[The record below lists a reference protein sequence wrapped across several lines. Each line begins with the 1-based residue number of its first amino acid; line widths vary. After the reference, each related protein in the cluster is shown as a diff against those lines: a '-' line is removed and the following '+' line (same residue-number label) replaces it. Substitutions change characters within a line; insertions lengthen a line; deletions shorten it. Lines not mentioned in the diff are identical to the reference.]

1 MKKWMLLVFV
11 SCILIVLAGCG
22 SNQNEEVEKDHL
34 NYKKG
39 VTVTTKYGKV
49 KGYKDKNES
58 VLVWKG
64 VPYAKAPVKELRWKK
79 PESPE
84 KYDGTLDA
92 TKDKE
97 VFIQTAQDGVTGSEE
112 SLHMN
117 IYRPDTSEKKLPVMV
132 YIHGGNNQGGS
143 ATEIGGE
150 AFVKDLNTIF
160 ISVDYRLGAL
170 GFNPLKALNTGDKLE
185 DSGNYALLDMA
196 KSLDWVKENIEAF
209 GGDPDNITFSGFS
222 AGGRDVMASLTSP
235 IFKDKYQKAIAFSGG
250 MTVADPDDSIKVFAK
265 AIAPLVV
272 EDGVKATEEEAY
284 TWLQENN
291 KEVADYLYGVSAE
304 RLSKLM
310 GNASIRMSAFPHL
323 YTDGAVIPKNGFDT
337 KNYNNVPLI
346 MLSGTS
352 EFSFFAMG
360 DPYFAESFASGA
372 IPKNKE
378 KLAEFQ
384 FAKQYGSDFYT
395 LFNTELSAEKME
407 QHYDAPIYNTKMPF
421 GTNLKTTTDMD
432 LVGAYH
438 GVFIPFLDS
447 NNQTYLST
455 ITESY
460 QLPGAEELQEKF
472 RAYLKNFLH
481 DGDPNG
487 DNLTKWTT
495 WSADNPSNLILD
507 ADDNQA
513 QIKMEKET
521 DTNQAIINRIEADT
535 SISETA
541 KNQIV
546 HQVLNGRWFSGDLD
560 AYYSNPSLWP
570 N

>member
-11 SCILIVLAGCG
+11 SCLLIVLAGCG
-22 SNQNEEVEKDHL
+22 SNQNEEAEKDHL

-291 KEVADYLYGVSAE
+291 KEVSDYLYGVSAE

-395 LFNTELSAEKME
+395 LFNTELSAKKME

-421 GTNLKTTTDMD
+421 GTNLKTTTDMS

-521 DTNQAIINRIEADT
+521 DTNQAIIDRIEADT

-546 HQVLNGRWFSGDLD
+546 HQVLNSRWFSDDLD

>member
-1 MKKWMLLVFV
+1 MKKWMLLVLV
-11 SCILIVLAGCG
+11 GCLLIIAGCG
-22 SNQNEEVEKDHL
+22 ADQNTKKDTL
-34 NYKKG
+34 VYKKG

-49 KGYKDKNES
+49 KGYKDKNKS
-58 VLVWKG
+58 ALVWKG
-64 VPYAKAPVKELRWKK
+64 VPYAKAPVKDLRWKK
-79 PESPE
+79 PESPA
-84 KYDGTLDA
+84 KYDGTMDA

-97 VFIQTAQDGVTGSEE
+97 VFIQTTQDGITGNEE
-112 SLHMN
+112 SLNMN

-170 GFNPLKALNTGDKLE
+170 GFNPLPALNTGDKLE

-196 KSLDWVKENIEAF
+196 KSLDWVKENVEAF
-209 GGDPDNITFSGFS
+209 GGNPDNITFTGFS

-250 MTVADPDDSIKVFAK
+250 MTVADPDDSVKVFAK

-272 EDGVKATEEEAY
+272 EDGVKATEDEAY
-284 TWLQENN
+284 TWLQEDK
-291 KEVADYLYGVSAE
+291 KEVRDYLYGLSAE

-310 GNASIRMSAFPHL
+310 ENASIRMSAFPHL
-323 YTDGAVIPKNGFDT
+323 YTDGAVIPKDGFDT

-360 DPYFAESFASGA
+360 DPYFAESIASGD
-372 IPKNKE
+372 ILKDPE

-384 FAKQYGSDFYT
+384 FAKQYGSDFYS
-395 LFNTELSAEKME
+395 LFNTELSAEKMS
-407 QHYDAPIYNTKMPF
+407 QNYDAPIYNTKMPF
-421 GTNLKTTTDMD
+421 GTKLKTTTDMS

-460 QLPGAEELQEKF
+460 QLPGAEDLQEQY

-481 DGDPNG
+481 DGNPNG
-487 DNLTKWTT
+487 DNLTKWTS
-495 WSADNPSNLILD
+495 WSNNNPSSLILD

-513 QIKMEKET
+513 QIEMKKET
-521 DTNQAIINRIEADT
+521 DTNQAIIKRIEADA
-535 SISETA
+535 SISDVA
-541 KNQIV
+541 KNQMV
-546 HQVLNGRWFSGDLD
+546 HQVLNGRWFSDDLD

>member
-11 SCILIVLAGCG
+11 SCLLIVLAGCG

-395 LFNTELSAEKME
+395 LFNTELSAKKME

-421 GTNLKTTTDMD
+421 GTNLKTTTDMS

-521 DTNQAIINRIEADT
+521 DTNQAIIDRIEADT

>member
-1 MKKWMLLVFV
+1 MKKWMLLVLV
-11 SCILIVLAGCG
+11 SCLLIIAGCG
-22 SNQNEEVEKDHL
+22 ANQNTKKDSL
-34 NYKKG
+34 VYKKG
-39 VTVTTKYGKV
+39 ITVTTKYGKV

-64 VPYAKAPVKELRWKK
+64 VPYAKAPVKDLRWKK
-79 PESPE
+79 PESPA
-84 KYDGTLDA
+84 KYEGTMDA

-97 VFIQTAQDGVTGSEE
+97 VFIQTTQDGVTGNEE
-112 SLHMN
+112 SLNMN

-170 GFNPLKALNTGDKLE
+170 GFNPLPALNTGDKLE

-209 GGDPDNITFSGFS
+209 GGDPDNITFTGFS

-250 MTVADPDDSIKVFAK
+250 MTVANPDDSVKVFAK

-272 EDGVKATEEEAY
+272 EDGVKETEDEAY
-284 TWLQENN
+284 TWLQEDK
-291 KEVADYLYGVSAE
+291 KEVRDYLYGLSAE

-323 YTDGAVIPKNGFDT
+323 YTDGAVIPKDGFDT
-337 KNYNNVPLI
+337 KDYNNVPLI

-360 DPYFAESFASGA
+360 DPYFSESIASGD
-372 IPKNKE
+372 ILKDPE

-384 FAKQYGSDFYT
+384 FAKQYGSDFYS
-395 LFNTELSAEKME
+395 LFNTELSAERMS
-407 QHYDAPIYNTKMPF
+407 QNYDAPIYNTKMPF
-421 GTNLKTTTDMD
+421 GTNLKTTTDMS

-460 QLPGAEELQEKF
+460 QLPGAEDLQEQF

-481 DGDPNG
+481 DGNPNG
-487 DNLTKWTT
+487 ENLTKWTS
-495 WSADNPSNLILD
+495 WSNNNPSSLILD
-507 ADDNQA
+507 ANDNQA
-513 QIKMEKET
+513 QIEMKKET
-521 DTNQAIINRIEADT
+521 DTNQAIIKRIEADA
-535 SISETA
+535 SISDAA

-546 HQVLNGRWFSGDLD
+546 HQVLNGRWFSDDLD
-560 AYYSNPSLWP
+560 TYYSNPSLWP

>member
-97 VFIQTAQDGVTGSEE
+97 VFIQAAQDGVTGSEE

-395 LFNTELSAEKME
+395 LFNTELSAKKME

-421 GTNLKTTTDMD
+421 GTNLKTTTDMS

-521 DTNQAIINRIEADT
+521 DTNQAIIDRIEADT

>member
-1 MKKWMLLVFV
+1 
-11 SCILIVLAGCG
+11 
-22 SNQNEEVEKDHL
+22 
-34 NYKKG
+34 
-39 VTVTTKYGKV
+39 
-49 KGYKDKNES
+49 
-58 VLVWKG
+58 
-64 VPYAKAPVKELRWKK
+64 
-79 PESPE
+79 
-84 KYDGTLDA
+84 
-92 TKDKE
+92 
-97 VFIQTAQDGVTGSEE
+97 
-112 SLHMN
+112 
-117 IYRPDTSEKKLPVMV
+117 
-132 YIHGGNNQGGS
+132 
-143 ATEIGGE
+143 
-150 AFVKDLNTIF
+150 
-160 ISVDYRLGAL
+160 
-170 GFNPLKALNTGDKLE
+170 
-185 DSGNYALLDMA
+185 MA

-395 LFNTELSAEKME
+395 LFNTELSAKKME

-421 GTNLKTTTDMD
+421 GTNLKTTTDMS

-521 DTNQAIINRIEADT
+521 DTNQAIIDRIEADT

>member
-11 SCILIVLAGCG
+11 SCLLIVLAGCG
-22 SNQNEEVEKDHL
+22 SNQNEEAEKDHL

-291 KEVADYLYGVSAE
+291 KEVSDYLYGVSAE

-395 LFNTELSAEKME
+395 LFNTELSAKKME

-421 GTNLKTTTDMD
+421 GTNLKTTTDMS

-521 DTNQAIINRIEADT
+521 DTNQAIIDRIEADT

-546 HQVLNGRWFSGDLD
+546 HQVLNGRWFSDDLD

>member
-11 SCILIVLAGCG
+11 SCLLIVLAGCG

-395 LFNTELSAEKME
+395 LFNTELSAKKME

-421 GTNLKTTTDMD
+421 GTNLKTTTDMS

-521 DTNQAIINRIEADT
+521 DTNQAIIDRIEADT

-560 AYYSNPSLWP
+560 LYYSNPSLWP

>member
-11 SCILIVLAGCG
+11 SCLLIVLAGCG

-395 LFNTELSAEKME
+395 LFNTELSAKKME

-421 GTNLKTTTDMD
+421 GTNLKTTTDMS

-455 ITESY
+455 ITDSY

-521 DTNQAIINRIEADT
+521 DTNQAIIDRIEADT